1 MAKKE
6 TSIRGSCSVYLD
18 MEKKRLV
25 DVTGSLYDKN
35 LSQVIDDALTAYL
48 KEYAPL
54 ELLDLEIRR
63 LEEQLA
69 YLKAEREHFKDS
81 DRLTEVI
88 QATAQQQAQEV
99 RKQKESLTTMR
110 DDKFQNAE
118 NVRSLSYQVKH
129 HTIDWNVIKGIYG
142 YESAIEAREDVLT
155 RLLALGK
162 ITDKDCTGV

>member
-18 MEKKRLV
+18 LEKKRLV

-35 LSQVIDDALTAYL
+35 LSQVLDDALTAYL

-69 YLKAEREHFKDS
+69 NLKAEREHFKDS

-110 DDKFQNAE
+110 DGKFQNAE
-118 NVRSLSYQVKH
+118 NIRSLSYQVKH
-129 HTIDWNVIKGIYG
+129 RTIDWNTIKGLYE
-142 YESAIEAREDVLT
+142 YESSIEAREDVLT

>member
-110 DDKFQNAE
+110 DGKFQNAE

-129 HTIDWNVIKGIYG
+129 HTIDWNTIKGIYG

>member
-18 MEKKRLV
+18 LEKKRLV
-25 DVTGSLYDKN
+25 DVTGSLNDKN
-35 LSQVIDDALTAYL
+35 LSQVLDDALTAYL

-69 YLKAEREHFKDS
+69 YLKAEREHFKES
-81 DRLTEVI
+81 DKLTEVI
-88 QATAQQQAQEV
+88 QATAQQQAQEE
-99 RKQKESLTTMR
+99 RKKKESLTTMR
-110 DDKFQNAE
+110 DGKFQNAE
-118 NVRSLSYQVKH
+118 NIRSLSYQVKH
-129 HTIDWNVIKGIYG
+129 RTIDWNTIKGLYE
-142 YESAIEAREDVLT
+142 YESSIEAREDVLS